1 MRWGDL
7 TNRFFFFFFA
17 FFVFC
22 LLKLNLT
29 WDFSTG
35 ESVAMAEGL
44 PVAKLDGR
52 ERACSRLGYVDINFK
67 LSRVW

>member
-1 MRWGDL
+1 
-7 TNRFFFFFFA
+7 
-17 FFVFC
+17 
-22 LLKLNLT
+22 
-29 WDFSTG
+29 
-35 ESVAMAEGL
+35 MAEGL